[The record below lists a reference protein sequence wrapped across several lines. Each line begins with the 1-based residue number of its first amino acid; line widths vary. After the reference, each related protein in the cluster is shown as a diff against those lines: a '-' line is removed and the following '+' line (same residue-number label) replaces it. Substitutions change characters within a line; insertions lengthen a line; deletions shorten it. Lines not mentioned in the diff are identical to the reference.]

1 MPITKTFNN
10 TSYSIPLEGELNW
23 STLSSFL
30 VALADNTQTTNKQK
44 IGTRVATATPVT
56 VLATTDC
63 LIITDLAV
71 AGAVAVN
78 LPAGVTSQVFT
89 VVDGKGDAGT
99 NNITITPAAGT
110 INGAATYVIDSNRA
124 GVTLVYNGTEWTVI
138 AEFISSGDIPRNQIA
153 AGTANHVVINN
164 GSGDLSSEAAL
175 AASRGG
181 LATDASAFTGYVKGA
196 AGVFS
201 ASAIA
206 AGDLPT
212 GIDATKIADGSV
224 DNTEFQYINSL
235 TSNAQT
241 QINAKVTGAASSTD
255 NAIAR
260 FDSTT
265 GKIVQNSGVTVDDS
279 NNVAGVVDIT
289 PTTLNSVA
297 IANYLTTTNT
307 KAVTNKDI
315 DGGTASDTSR
325 ITIPKASK
333 STLDGLT
340 RKEGTLV
347 YASDLDKLYADDGS
361 SLKEIG
367 SGGSGINYLADY
379 FTSDTLGTVGNANV
393 TDTGNR
399 STGTFS
405 AWQSTNTTDIS
416 LSVSSSSPLRSPN
429 CYLFSGSGN
438 NASGTKFVESPA
450 FQLHVA
456 DLGKP
461 VMVSFDLADVTAD
474 GNFDVCMV
482 RYDSSG
488 TNLERISIA
497 GNASGATPASA
508 KLPTGVTKFNG
519 FFISSSTSTDY
530 YALRIR
536 RLAGTDVPRMDSL
549 KISPDSVVQGAAI
562 ATEYASNNGTWDA
575 TDTTSFVYDSDG
587 SAMGGS
593 LTADRTKRV
602 RFINAILPTDK
613 LTLEIKLNSSGDDNW
628 FEAEQLGV
636 PLLLFP
642 TVPTGVG
649 IVNQIGSTDLDVIF
663 KQYAAPGTTYN
674 SGTGASN
681 WSTGSW
687 ARWRVKK
694 QSVTTATTLANRAV
708 EEYASNNSTT
718 DADDTTN
725 FAYGIGGSTTPGTL
739 TTSRIKRIRFK
750 SPIQPT
756 DLILLEI
763 APSATGPWRPGNALN
778 YVNGVWID
786 AYGANNTGWG
796 DLRYVS
802 NTDMDVVFNRYRTV
816 TTNWATTDAYWRVRK
831 VSGGASVGFP
841 VSARNVVGDVSGTT
855 VPSGYIGEKLS
866 HIPSALTGSTSLTQ
880 WATVTLTAGMWL
892 IIGTAST
899 DGAAGGNYIDL
910 NINTTTASLSGT
922 TIGLDRAFIGVNA
935 TNGTG
940 ASSLVITKQ
949 VSSSTPIYLN
959 GKTDHTAGS
968 GIGVSLV
975 AVRIA

>member
-1 MPITKTFNN
+1 MAIVSRLQLNHPTLGTAGGAGLHASIESLYTKIGDNMADRWFAIADFDQTEVVDLLHNFETDINNLRYDLYNFTGGEWVRLTAATSPARSAFSVIEKVGSEATTLQITNN
-10 TSYSIPLEGELNW
+10 TGGNNLTFAVGITFDSISLADSDIKDVDIVTTSPEDGQSLVWDSVSSKFKPGA
-23 STLSSFL
+23 SGDSSFKL
-30 VALADNTQTTNKQK
+30 QGVTDPNVTIKGGYLLLDDGREIATYAGS
-44 IGTRVATATPVT
+44 GTAATDFGTDIVVNLDT
-56 VLATTDC
+56 VLGSNPVNATTYY
-63 LIITDLAV
+63 LYLNLLALGSEVTIDNGRKVYSV
-71 AGAVAVN
+71 AAAD
-78 LPAGVTSQVFT
+78 TSKFYLSTTKPEAIKKSQYSVIGFIKSATTGT
-89 VVDGKGDAGT
+89 VWSGSGSAF
-99 NNITITPAAGT
+99 GT
-110 INGAATYVIDSNRA
+110 IASKK
-124 GVTLVYNGTEWTVI
+124 
-138 AEFISSGDIPRNQIA
+138 FNQ
-153 AGTANHVVINN
+153 
-164 GSGDLSSEAAL
+164 
-175 AASRGG
+175 R
-181 LATDASAFTGYVKGA
+181 
-196 AGVFS
+196 
-201 ASAIA
+201 
-206 AGDLPT
+206 
-212 GIDATKIADGSV
+212 
-224 DNTEFQYINSL
+224 
-235 TSNAQT
+235 
-241 QINAKVTGAASSTD
+241 KVESY
-255 NAIAR
+255 
-260 FDSTT
+260 
-265 GKIVQNSGVTVDDS
+265 
-279 NNVAGVVDIT
+279 
-289 PTTLNSVA
+289 
-297 IANYLTTTNT
+297 NYLF
-307 KAVTNKDI
+307 DFY
-315 DGGTASDTSR
+315 TAQS
-325 ITIPKASK
+325 
-333 STLDGLT
+333 
-340 RKEGTLV
+340 
-347 YASDLDKLYADDGS
+347 
-361 SLKEIG
+361 
-367 SGGSGINYLADY
+367 
-379 FTSDTLGTVGNANV
+379 LGTVGNGNV
-393 TDTGNR
+393 SDTGNR
-399 STGTFS
+399 SLSTLEE
-405 AWQSTNTTDIS
+405 WQSTNTTNIS
-416 LSVSSSSPLRSPN
+416 LSASSSSPLRSPFN
-429 CYLFSGSGN
+429 FLFTGSGN
-438 NASGTKFVESPA
+438 NATGTTFIESPA
-450 FQLHVA
+450 FQLHVV
-456 DLGKP
+456 DLGNP

-482 RYDSSG
+482 RYNSSG
-488 TNLERISIA
+488 TYQEKISIA

-508 KLPTGVTKFNG
+508 KLPLGTTKFNG

-831 VSGGASVGFP
+831 VSGGASVGFQ
-841 VSARNVVGDVSGTT
+841 VSARNVVGDVSGTA
-855 VPSGYIGEKLS
+855 VPSGYIGETIECKSGGTTKNLS
-866 HIPSALTGSTSLTQ
+866 NNVYVTFSDNTNGGVAGGVVLTPGKWSLTFVAVIEGNNSANYYTCAISTASGNNLPGISGETFIDIQ
-880 WATVTLTAGMWL
+880 HQAPVSGIIQTVCIANYIVNISSTTNYYGVINASNNVTPNTSRGRLTA
-892 IIGTAST
+892 I
-899 DGAAGGNYIDL
+899 
-910 NINTTTASLSGT
+910 
-922 TIGLDRAFIGVNA
+922 
-935 TNGTG
+935 
-940 ASSLVITKQ
+940 
-949 VSSSTPIYLN
+949 
-959 GKTDHTAGS
+959 
-968 GIGVSLV
+968 
-975 AVRIA
+975 RIA